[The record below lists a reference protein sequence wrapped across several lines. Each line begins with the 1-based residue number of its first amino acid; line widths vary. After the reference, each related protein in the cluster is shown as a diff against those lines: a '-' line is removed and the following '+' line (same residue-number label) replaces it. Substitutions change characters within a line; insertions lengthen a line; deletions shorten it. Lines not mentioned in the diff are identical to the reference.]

1 MIMIEYDNYLA
12 HYGVEGMKWGVRKNR
27 SSRTQKLYDR
37 AVALS
42 NQVSQS
48 AQTGDHVSRFQK
60 RYMRQIDSVQRL
72 AQNNNSALVKK
83 TNAGAFA
90 TQNALRQ
97 SQQMHM
103 DAVRA
108 FNHQNMLYNQNLMQ
122 TQHMTNMMHQTT
134 MSSINMMHH
143 F

>member
-83 TNAGAFA
+83 NKCWSVCNTECIAAITANAHGCCKG
-90 TQNALRQ
+90 
-97 SQQMHM
+97 
-103 DAVRA
+103 
-108 FNHQNMLYNQNLMQ
+108 
-122 TQHMTNMMHQTT
+122 
-134 MSSINMMHH
+134 I
-143 F
+143 